1 MNARARERK
10 KENIKKESKKEKS
23 IKEKNWHSKRNLPDY
38 SVYQMSEKE
47 WVISIGKYLLLDI
60 CISYLF
66 FCSWIPFFLFLP
78 CVFLFVKVQKQDL
91 MKKRETVLKQQF
103 LDGIQMMSS
112 ALAAGYSAE
121 NALTEA
127 LKELKKVYEPEDCI
141 IREFGFMEAQ
151 ISMNQNMEELLLDF
165 GRRSGVEDIR
175 SFAEVFMTAKR
186 SGGDLLLIIR
196 NTVSCIR
203 QKQETMQEIETC
215 LSGKV
220 MEQNIMSMI
229 PILILLY
236 VKLTSP
242 EFLEGMYGN
251 TAGTVIMGICLA
263 VYAAAYFWGRSIIR
277 IEV

>member
-1 MNARARERK
+1 MA
-10 KENIKKESKKEKS
+10 
-23 IKEKNWHSKRNLPDY
+23 
-38 SVYQMSEKE
+38 
-47 WVISIGKYLLLDI
+47 
-60 CISYLF
+60 
-66 FCSWIPFFLFLP
+66 
-78 CVFLFVKVQKQDL
+78 
-91 MKKRETVLKQQF
+91 
-103 LDGIQMMSS
+103 S

-121 NALTEA
+121 NSLTEA
-127 LKELKKVYEPEDCI
+127 LKELKKVYEPEDYI
-141 IREFGFMEAQ
+141 IRELGFVEVQ

-186 SGGDLLLIIR
+186 SGGDLLLIIK

-215 LSGKV
+215 LSGKI
-220 MEQNIMSMI
+220 MEQNIMSVI

-242 EFLEGMYGN
+242 DFLDGMYGN
-251 TAGTVIMGICLA
+251 IAGVVIMGICLV
-263 VYAAAYFWGRSIIR
+263 VYGAAYFWGRSIIR

>member
-1 MNARARERK
+1 MG
-10 KENIKKESKKEKS
+10 
-23 IKEKNWHSKRNLPDY
+23 
-38 SVYQMSEKE
+38 
-47 WVISIGKYLLLDI
+47 ISLIRYIFLDF

-66 FCSWIPFFLFLP
+66 FDSWIAFVVFLPGIFLFL
-78 CVFLFVKVQKQDL
+78 KEQKEIRQ
-91 MKKRETVLKQQF
+91 KKRKLILKQQF

-127 LKELKKVYEPEDCI
+127 RKELKKIYEPEEDI
-141 IREFGFMEAQ
+141 MREFSFMEAQ
-151 ISMNQNMEELLLDF
+151 ISVNQNMEELLLDF
-165 GRRSGVEDIR
+165 GRRSSIEDIQ
-175 SFAEVFMTAKR
+175 SFAEVFVTAKR

-196 NTVSCIR
+196 NTISCIR

-229 PILILLY
+229 PILILFY
-236 VKLTSP
+236 VKITSP
-242 EFLEGMYGN
+242 DFLEVMYGN
-251 TAGTVIMGICLA
+251 ITGCTVMGICLI
-263 VYAAAYFWGRSIIR
+263 VYGAAYFWGRSIIR